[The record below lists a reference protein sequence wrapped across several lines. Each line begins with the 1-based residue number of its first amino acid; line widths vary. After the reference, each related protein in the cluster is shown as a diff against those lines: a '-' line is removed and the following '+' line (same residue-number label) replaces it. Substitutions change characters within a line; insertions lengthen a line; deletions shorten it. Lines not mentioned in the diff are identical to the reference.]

1 MDGALDDIRYLA
13 DSQHRPVVIRM
24 LADGRCSRAALREAT
39 GASSATVG
47 RIVRAFEERGWLVR
61 DGSHYSLTALGRFVA
76 ASFSRFHDDM
86 AVAHELNE
94 LLPYVPLDEIGIGVE
109 QLADAT
115 VTRATQYNPFAVV
128 SRVRE
133 LERVSEDA
141 RSLTDFFPDPCIE
154 GRYKSIVHGTQTF
167 EAVFAPVVFESALAS
182 DFSAEFEAILAS
194 DRTDVYVY
202 EGAISHPVM
211 VHDGVGCLVVRND
224 VDVSIGMIES
234 DDDVFLEWVTDV
246 FESYRADATLLTAE
260 YLTAP
265 LEDVLAQVC
274 G

>member
-1 MDGALDDIRYLA
+1 M
-13 DSQHRPVVIRM
+13 
-24 LADGRCSRAALREAT
+24 REAT
-39 GASSATVG
+39 GASSATIG
-47 RIVRAFEERGWLVR
+47 RIVQAFEVRGWLVR
-61 DGSHYSLTALGRFVA
+61 DGTHYSLTALGRFVA
-76 ASFSRFHDDM
+76 SSFSRFYGDM

-154 GRYKSIVHGTQTF
+154 GRHKSIVHGTQTF

-182 DFSAEFEAILAS
+182 DFADEFEAIVAS
-194 DRTDVYVY
+194 DRTDIYVY

>member
-1 MDGALDDIRYLA
+1 MEGALDDIRYLA

-39 GASSATVG
+39 GASSATIG

-61 DGSHYSLTALGRFVA
+61 DGSHYSLTPLGRFVA
-76 ASFSRFHDDM
+76 ASFSRFHGDM

-133 LERVSEDA
+133 LERISEEA

-182 DFSAEFEAILAS
+182 DFADEFEAIVAS

-202 EGAISHPVM
+202 DGEISHPVM

-224 VDVSIGMIES
+224 VDVSIGMIET